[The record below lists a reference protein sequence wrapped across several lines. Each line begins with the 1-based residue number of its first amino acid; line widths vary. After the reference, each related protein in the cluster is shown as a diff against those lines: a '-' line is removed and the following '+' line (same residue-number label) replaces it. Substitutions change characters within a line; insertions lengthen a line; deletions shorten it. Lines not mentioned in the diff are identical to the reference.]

1 MTGTGPGAPM
11 RDASPPQGSR
21 GRIRAASASA
31 LRRRDAV
38 LATRPTNRPL
48 NVLLT
53 SWEHDFR
60 VGGGLLAGALAFRLF
75 LWLLPAALV
84 GVAIEGFRPN
94 SAGADAKSFGL
105 GSVATSA
112 ISTAAEQA
120 NRSRWATLGLG
131 LFFLILASLALAKAV
146 VIATA
151 LTWREPAPK
160 LHKPLR
166 GALITIAA
174 IVVLLACVGASNW
187 LRKDARGAGLILTS
201 VLVLIWAAGWWCVSR
216 WLLPHRTGIPW
227 WGLLPGAVLF
237 GVCVQIMHLVT
248 VFYLIPRISTS
259 SNLYG
264 SLGGAATLLLAVYIV
279 SRMMLASA
287 TLNVATLA
295 IYGGDRATAG
305 ASGVRATSPDP
316 DPESSAE
323 NESRTREHPA
333 S

>member
-1 MTGTGPGAPM
+1 
-11 RDASPPQGSR
+11 
-21 GRIRAASASA
+21 

-38 LATRPTNRPL
+38 LATRPNNRPL

-75 LWLLPAALV
+75 LWLLPAVLV
-84 GVAIEGFRPN
+84 GVSIAGFRPN
-94 SAGADAKSFGL
+94 LAGADAKSAGL
-105 GSVATSA
+105 GSVAAST

-120 NRSRWATLGLG
+120 NRSRWVTLGLG

-160 LHKPLR
+160 LRRPLR
-166 GALITIAA
+166 AALITTAA
-174 IVVLLACVGASNW
+174 IVVLLACLTASSW
-187 LRKDARGAGLILTS
+187 LRKHAPGAGVIVTT
-201 VLVLIWAAGWWCVSR
+201 VLVLIWAAGWWCVST

-237 GVCVQIMHLVT
+237 GVCAQIMHLVT
-248 VFYLIPRISTS
+248 VFYLVPRISTS
-259 SNLYG
+259 SSLYG
-264 SLGGAATLLLAVYIV
+264 SLGGAATLLLAVYIA

-295 IYGGDRATAG
+295 IYGRDQATAE
-305 ASGVRATSPDP
+305 ASRAEATSPDP
-316 DPESSAE
+316 DRESSAE
-323 NESRTREHPA
+323 DESRTRESPA